1 MAPRSGHPSSV
12 KAKKPI
18 PAHMKKAHDTDKPI
32 AKIGRGGVPILE
44 NGLTVYQ
51 DRLIEAALQTGFR
64 NMRKLCKFA
73 GIPERNF
80 YQWMQS
86 SEVFRKAWEDTW
98 GRQVNLHL
106 PAVVDALAQR
116 AITTGDPQ
124 AARLFLELA
133 GKSKPQK
140 LQALSDEELNA
151 RIIQLQKEAGVGAGP
166 GGSGSTQ
173 ERPRVESP
181 AGTDRAGR
189 PE

>member
-1 MAPRSGHPSSV
+1 MAPGSGHPLSV

-18 PAHMKKAHDTDKPI
+18 PAHMRKAHETDKPI

-80 YQWMQS
+80 YQWMQN
-86 SEVFRKAWEDTW
+86 SETFRKAWEDTW

-116 AITTGDPQ
+116 AIATGDPQ

-133 GKSKPQK
+133 GKSKPLK
-140 LQALSDEELNA
+140 LSALTDEELNA
-151 RIIQLQKEAGVGAGP
+151 RILQLQKEAGVGAGS
-166 GGSGSTQ
+166 GGSGPTQ
-173 ERPRVESP
+173 EGPRAEGAP
-181 AGTDRAGR
+181 AASVPGR
-189 PE
+189 PD